1 MPGILGNVVYEPQ
14 SHLCV
19 SAWARCGTSA
29 PGRLAGAGGDAKE
42 EAGRVR
48 EKEGGARGR
57 PGRGAGLRPPS
68 RRRPRFEEQEAR
80 GREPRGTW
88 TVAGAPGVV
97 PRVSAAARRPPHL
110 QTPSSPP
117 GRGRARRAV
126 GARGGAG
133 GGGQCET
140 GWCCCAR
147 ACSGP
152 RCTSGCG
159 CAPRHPRAPPRLA
172 PQVSSGPGRPRGAV
186 AGAGVRG
193 AGLNTASL
201 GHADGPFHPRA
212 LKSGKLE
219 GVLCARPRAVHL
231 PLSFVVPAGAGNRE
245 S

>member
-1 MPGILGNVVYEPQ
+1 MRDFSSRQ
-14 SHLCV
+14 
-19 SAWARCGTSA
+19 
-29 PGRLAGAGGDAKE
+29 AGGS
-42 EAGRVR
+42 GRGCER
-48 EKEGGARGR
+48 RGGASERKG
-57 PGRGAGLRPPS
+57 GRGQGKARPRGGAPAARPPS
-68 RRRPRFEEQEAR
+68 RRRPRSEKQEAR

-110 QTPSSPP
+110 QTPSPPP

-159 CAPRHPRAPPRLA
+159 CAPRHPRAPPPLA
-172 PQVSSGPGRPRGAV
+172 PQVSSGPGWARGAV
-186 AGAGVRG
+186 ARAGVQGGRAKHG
-193 AGLNTASL
+193 VAGP
-201 GHADGPFHPRA
+201 HRWPFLSA
-212 LKSGKLE
+212 
-219 GVLCARPRAVHL
+219 GVKVGRT
-231 PLSFVVPAGAGNRE
+231 
-245 S
+245 